1 MPDNF
6 HTDFSASSHDPY
18 RVLQI
23 LGMGGAGR
31 VDKVEQVGQE
41 GRCYARKMFFLRSRK
56 PQVVHAIK
64 EEARILSRLR
74 HRHIASVIGTYC
86 WKNQFGILMEPIAET
101 DLATFLGNSDLEPR
115 DRNRNRL
122 LLRWSMCLL
131 HAVNYIHEMKIK
143 HRDIKPSNIL
153 LTKDGTNVLLTDF
166 GISRDTE
173 ADSTTGSYGFVG
185 AFTPMYS
192 PPEFFEEGTRRGK
205 SADIFSL
212 GCVFLEMC
220 VAVLAPPGSLERF
233 NDSRMEA
240 TGSRAYARNSTAVLR
255 WIFYLWS
262 LWASC
267 DSDSIQDYG
276 AALAQL
282 VFLMMDPDASTRI
295 TARQLLA
302 MCYTA
307 SYQFYRAGGPLS
319 CPNCPSGFSSEDESE
334 PVHSVFYPL
343 HELEFPGDPE
353 QALEESPGDWE
364 SAKRQ
369 WVKDYGCLTKGI
381 LEDYPRLALSSP
393 PTVSLDQVT
402 AMPTL
407 LKALATP
414 RDLRAP
420 KLCPPLDR
428 ESRTGKKRPSMDQ
441 PDNDDNS
448 RDGHKKRKEEEKAVV
463 PSSETLMTADQVRN
477 LERKLRVVLH
487 RKGTAR
493 ERLACMYVIQSECKP
508 GLVKVGIAGDRKRR
522 DSAMQP
528 ECELLGDISALYL
541 SKGVLDP
548 QHVEKLVYTQLG
560 AFEERVLCNG
570 HGREPVAHR
579 MWLRCDAEV
588 VVEVVKRWVE
598 WMDLDPYRHGVLKDS
613 WATEL
618 MKLDRDRETQHQER
632 FAEVLERHW
641 AGCERILKPG
651 VKRTLRSFHG

>member
-1 MPDNF
+1 
-6 HTDFSASSHDPY
+6 
-18 RVLQI
+18 
-23 LGMGGAGR
+23 
-31 VDKVEQVGQE
+31 
-41 GRCYARKMFFLRSRK
+41 MFFLRSRK

-101 DLATFLGNSDLEPR
+101 DLATFLENSDLEPR
-115 DRNRNRL
+115 DRDRNRL
-122 LLRWSMCLL
+122 LLGWSMCLL
-131 HAVNYIHEMKIK
+131 QAVNYIHEMKIK

-153 LTKDGTNVLLTDF
+153 IKDGTNVLLTDF

-173 ADSTTGSYGFVG
+173 ADSTTGSYGLVG

-233 NDSRMEA
+233 NDFRMEA
-240 TGSRAYARNSTAVLR
+240 TGSRAYARNSTTVLR

-267 DSDSIQDYG
+267 DSDRIQDYG

-302 MCYTA
+302 MCNTA
-307 SYQFYRAGGPLS
+307 SYQFYHDGGPLS
-319 CPNCPSGFSSEDESE
+319 CPHCTSAFSSEDKSE

-353 QALEESPGDWE
+353 QALEEAPRDWE

-369 WVKDYGCLTKGI
+369 WVKEYGCLTKGI

-393 PTVSLDQVT
+393 PIVS
-402 AMPTL
+402 
-407 LKALATP
+407 
-414 RDLRAP
+414 
-420 KLCPPLDR
+420 LDR
-428 ESRTGKKRPSMDQ
+428 ESRTGEKRPSMDES
-441 PDNDDNS
+441 DDDNGG
-448 RDGHKKRKEEEKAVV
+448 DGHKKRKEEEQTLVT
-463 PSSETLMTADQVRN
+463 SGETLMTADQVRS

-560 AFEERVLCNG
+560 AFEERVLCSG
-570 HGREPVAHR
+570 HGREPVVHR

-598 WMDLDPYRHGVLKDS
+598 WMSLDPYRHGVLKDS

-618 MKLDRDRETQHQER
+618 MTLDRDREAQHQER

-641 AGCERILKPG
+641 AWMRKDA
-651 VKRTLRSFHG
+651 KT